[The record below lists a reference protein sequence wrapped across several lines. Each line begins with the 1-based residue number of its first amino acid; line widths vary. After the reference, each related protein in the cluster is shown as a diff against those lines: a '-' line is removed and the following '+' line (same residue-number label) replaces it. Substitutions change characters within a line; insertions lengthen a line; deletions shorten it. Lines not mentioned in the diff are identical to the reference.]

1 MKAPKYIIS
10 TSPRQSAETSNHSKP
25 FLFTDTVAVLGNG
38 EPTPPPATEVAGQE
52 TAGEESGEL
61 ELIVWAFSACTL
73 CVWVWV
79 VQGRAGVH
87 VVISSYGG
95 SFQGGG
101 GWGVGGR
108 KGKAAFYGACMQ
120 TMILKVY
127 HTF

>member
-73 CVWVWV
+73 CVWVWLVDRKSV
-79 VQGRAGVH
+79 V
-87 VVISSYGG
+87 
-95 SFQGGG
+95 
-101 GWGVGGR
+101 
-108 KGKAAFYGACMQ
+108 
-120 TMILKVY
+120 
-127 HTF
+127 